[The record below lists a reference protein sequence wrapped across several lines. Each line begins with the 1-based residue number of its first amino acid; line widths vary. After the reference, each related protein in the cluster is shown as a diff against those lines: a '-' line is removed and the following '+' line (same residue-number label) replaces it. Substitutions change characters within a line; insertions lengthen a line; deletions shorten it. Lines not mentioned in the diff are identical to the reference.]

1 MHDAHASFLN
11 IVFGTGSKAT
21 FQANLTVESSHS
33 VNLTKNTAIAGNV
46 PVVIVASAFG
56 VESIRRDGHAIWAE
70 VAARAGAAGFEVRR
84 ELFADNTQ
92 SQPDSLR
99 ELGDKIRAAG
109 IWPVYSTPA
118 TLFDD
123 HGALDE
129 TAMTQTLAEADALGA
144 RIVKFQLGGSA
155 TTGTATAADTLER
168 LIAGIADSKAKVVV
182 ENGQLKAGGTID
194 AFAALFEALKPRT
207 HALSMTF
214 DTGNWRW
221 ADQDPMDAAR
231 RLSGYVTYV
240 HCKAVQ
246 GEGARRFAT
255 APAIGDTSFAT
266 LLKHLP
272 RDVPRGIEF
281 PFDPAHLADDAAR
294 YVKQIASTYQ

>member
-1 MHDAHASFLN
+1 LN
-11 IVFGTGSKAT
+11 VK
-21 FQANLTVESSHS
+21 LTVKPGNV
-33 VNLTKNTAIAGNV
+33 VNLLKNAAAAETV

-56 VESIRRDGHAIWAE
+56 VDAVRRDGHAPWAE
-70 VAARAGAAGFEVRR
+70 VTAKAGASGFEVRR
-84 ELFADNTQ
+84 ELFVDDTQ
-92 SQPDSLR
+92 SQPDSLHR
-99 ELGDKIRAAG
+99 LGDKIRAAG
-109 IWPVYSTPA
+109 IWSVYSTPA
-118 TLFDD
+118 TLFDEQ
-123 HGALDE
+123 GALDE
-129 TAMTQTLAEADALGA
+129 TAMTQTLAEAAALGA

-155 TTGTATAADTLER
+155 TGGTATDTDTLDR
-168 LIAGIADSKAKVVV
+168 LIAGIAESKAQVVV

-194 AFAALFEALKPRT
+194 AFAALFEALKPRK

-214 DTGNWRW
+214 DTGNWCW

-231 RLSGYVTYV
+231 RLADYVGYI

-255 APAIGDTSFAT
+255 APATDDAYFTA
-266 LLKHLP
+266 LLEQLP

-294 YVKQIASTYQ
+294 YVMQIQVNPSK

>member
-1 MHDAHASFLN
+1 MEKGN
-11 IVFGTGSKAT
+11 
-21 FQANLTVESSHS
+21 S
-33 VNLTKNTAIAGNV
+33 VNLVKNTARVTNV
-46 PVVIVASAFG
+46 PIVIVASAFG
-56 VESIRRDGHAIWAE
+56 VEAIRRDGHAHWAA
-70 VAARAGAAGFEVRR
+70 VAAKVGAAGFEVRR
-84 ELFADNTQ
+84 ELFADDTQ

-109 IWPVYSTPA
+109 MWPVYSTPA

-123 HGALDE
+123 QGALDE
-129 TAMTQTLAEADALGA
+129 PAMTLTLAEADALGA
-144 RIVKFQLGGSA
+144 RIVKFQLGGSPV
-155 TTGTATAADTLER
+155 TGTATDESTLDR
-168 LIAGIADSKAKVVV
+168 LIAGVAGSKSKVVV

-194 AFAALFEALKPRT
+194 AFAALFEALKPRK

-221 ADQDPMDAAR
+221 ANQDPLDAAK
-231 RLSGYVTYV
+231 RLGEYVTYV

-255 APAIGDTSFAT
+255 APATDDTYFT
-266 LLKHLP
+266 MLLAQLP

-281 PFDPAHLADDAAR
+281 PFDPAHMADDAAR
-294 YVKQIASTYQ
+294 YVQQIATA

>member
-1 MHDAHASFLN
+1 MESCN
-11 IVFGTGSKAT
+11 SGNSIKNNGSA
-21 FQANLTVESSHS
+21 ES
-33 VNLTKNTAIAGNV
+33 V

-56 VESIRRDGHAIWAE
+56 VEAIRRDGHAPWAE
-70 VAARAGAAGFEVRR
+70 AAAKAGAAGFEVRR
-84 ELFADNTQ
+84 ELFADDTQ

-99 ELGDKIRAAG
+99 HLGDTIRAAG

-118 TLFDD
+118 TLFND
-123 HGALDE
+123 HGALEE

-155 TTGTATAADTLER
+155 TTGTATDANTLDR
-168 LIAGIADSKAKVVV
+168 LIAGIAGSKAKVVV
-182 ENGQLKAGGTID
+182 ENGQLKVGGTID
-194 AFAALFEALKPRT
+194 AFAALFEALKPRS

-221 ADQDPMDAAR
+221 AEQDPLEAAR
-231 RLSGYVTYV
+231 RLGSYVTYI

-255 APAIGDTSFAT
+255 APAIDDGYFAA
-266 LLKHLP
+266 LLKQLP
-272 RDVPRGIEF
+272 PDVPRGIEF

-294 YVKQIASTYQ
+294 YVRQIASA